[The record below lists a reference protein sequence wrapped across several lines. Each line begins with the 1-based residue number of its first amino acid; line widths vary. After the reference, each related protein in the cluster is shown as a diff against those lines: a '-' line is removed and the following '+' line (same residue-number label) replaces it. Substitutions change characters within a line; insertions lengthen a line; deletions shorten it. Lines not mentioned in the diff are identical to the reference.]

1 MQPTMSTPTFQSIN
15 ANQNQ
20 QQYQSPPQPTAPAPA
35 PNSGQ
40 QRSPARIAKSPVASS
55 STTSQHRF
63 SEKLRTLPVVRPI
76 PWRSGQELPPEKS
89 SDSPRVQQRG
99 AVLLATRG
107 QIADPPCT
115 HCAGGYG
122 RFSECIALG
131 NWFQGACSG
140 CVFTSKGNKCSLRH
154 EVSGNADGRS
164 LRYHDD
170 PEVLESI
177 IRDAAE
183 NPKPIKKRKKRPTES
198 LVDYSDTS
206 AQAYSPLPRSPDLDA
221 LLQAEILEQEESVNV
236 PKIKKRQR
244 TSYAAASSSPAYAT
258 AEENYHNAPINV
270 IVAANASKQRASFGT
285 QSAREP
291 AELATPSQGHAN
303 ALQGPTTPIIDTF
316 PKAKQKQIYGFISGV
331 SSGIKNLQRELDSLK
346 AVLGIDQDDH
356 MESH

>member
-1 MQPTMSTPTFQSIN
+1 MNPSIQPTMSTPTFQSIN

-20 QQYQSPPQPTAPAPA
+20 QQYQSPPQPPAPAPA

-76 PWRSGQELPPEKS
+76 PWRPGQELPPEKS

-154 EVSGNADGRS
+154 EVSGKHWIAN
-164 LRYHDD
+164 
-170 PEVLESI
+170 
-177 IRDAAE
+177 
-183 NPKPIKKRKKRPTES
+183 
-198 LVDYSDTS
+198 
-206 AQAYSPLPRSPDLDA
+206 
-221 LLQAEILEQEESVNV
+221 ILHTANNG
-236 PKIKKRQR
+236 
-244 TSYAAASSSPAYAT
+244 SY
-258 AEENYHNAPINV
+258 
-270 IVAANASKQRASFGT
+270 R
-285 QSAREP
+285 
-291 AELATPSQGHAN
+291 
-303 ALQGPTTPIIDTF
+303 
-316 PKAKQKQIYGFISGV
+316 
-331 SSGIKNLQRELDSLK
+331 
-346 AVLGIDQDDH
+346 
-356 MESH
+356 